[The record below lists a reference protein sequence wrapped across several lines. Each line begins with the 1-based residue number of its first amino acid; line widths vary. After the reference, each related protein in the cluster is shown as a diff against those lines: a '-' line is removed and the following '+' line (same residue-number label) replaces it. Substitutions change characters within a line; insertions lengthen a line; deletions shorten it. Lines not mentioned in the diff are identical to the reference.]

1 MHTLVRFLRRVFSSV
16 VILLVDAALLHARA
30 GGGGGGHSSGGHSSG
45 SSHSGGFSSSG
56 SSHGSGG
63 DMSLGTLLFIIA
75 VIVIALYLRHKYFRT
90 VKTGFQSFPDVQHPK
105 AFASL
110 PGAAEFLAANPGFTE
125 QEFLAKVEK
134 AFVEI
139 QTAWG
144 NGDIRPVRRF
154 LSDGVYQRFNTQI
167 GMMGLLQQRDEI
179 SNLTVL
185 ARHVDCIEQD
195 GLYDILHVAITGGM
209 NDAFVCAT
217 NHDLDS
223 PGGYETFTEYWS
235 FLRKRGQGGK
245 DLYFSQNCPG
255 CSAPLPAD
263 MGDAGN
269 CPYCKSFV
277 NSGEYDWVLSEITQ
291 VDDYAIGT
299 YRSSKTADL
308 DAQTRRLLAHD
319 PMFCIQL
326 LEDKA
331 SNGYLQI
338 QTAIAFKEP
347 ARMRRFVSDAAYDSI
362 VASFPPQHIVF
373 NRLYLNDVSI
383 IAVEEADGKNML
395 HVAVKCS
402 FQRAVLDQGRSRLLD
417 PVIMTR
423 REILIMEREAEA
435 GVAKGSVYA
444 HQCPA
449 CGAPAADSL
458 DVKCGY
464 CGSVLN
470 SPKSEWIISALLSP
484 EAYAALERQP
494 AVHGSE
500 LGLEDKLYT
509 ARDFAFSNVLVIF
522 GADGSF
528 AEQEV
533 AMASELARKWKYRS
547 QHVEQLIQ
555 VAKARRLSIR
565 MPLARDT
572 HDEIFALMEKAAAV
586 DGVVAR
592 EEAEILERV
601 RKEYHL

>member
-1 MHTLVRFLRRVFSSV
+1 MHTLVRFLCRVFSSV
-16 VILLVDAALLHARA
+16 VILLVDAALLYARA

-45 SSHSGGFSSSG
+45 SSHSGGYSSSG

-75 VIVIALYLRHKYFRT
+75 LIIIVLYLRQKYVR
-90 VKTGFQSFPDVQHPK
+90 KAATGFQSFPDVGRPK
-105 AFASL
+105 DFHAL
-110 PGAAEFLAANPGFTE
+110 PGAQEFLAANPGFNE
-125 QEFLAKVEK
+125 QEFLAKADK

-167 GMMGLLQQRDEI
+167 AMMGLLQQRNAVSEI
-179 SNLTVL
+179 SAL

-245 DLYFSQNCPG
+245 DLYFSQNCPS
-255 CSAPLPAD
+255 CSAPLPPD

-269 CPYCKSFV
+269 CPYCKTFV

-299 YRSSKTADL
+299 YRTSKTADL
-308 DAQTRRLLAHD
+308 DVQARRLLAHD
-319 PMFCIQL
+319 PAFCVQL

-338 QTAIAFKEP
+338 QTAIAFKAPE
-347 ARMRRFVSDAAYDSI
+347 RMRRFVGDAAYDSI

-402 FQRAVLDQGRSRLLD
+402 FQRAVLEQGRSRLLD

-423 REILIMEREAEA
+423 REILIMERDTEA

-449 CGAPAADSL
+449 CGAPVADSL

-470 SPKSEWIISALLSP
+470 SPKSEWIINALLSP
-484 EAYAALERQP
+484 EEYSAPERQP
-494 AVHGSE
+494 AAHGSA

-528 AEQEV
+528 AAEET
-533 AMASELARKWKYRS
+533 AMANELARKWKYRS
-547 QHVEQLIQ
+547 QQVEQLIQ
-555 VAKARRLSIR
+555 AAKARRLSIR

-586 DGVVAR
+586 DGVVAPA
-592 EEAEILERV
+592 EATMLEQV
-601 RKEYHL
+601 RKAYHV